1 MPKFSAVP
9 VDELLADDVVPIY
22 KREDAFYDFRNPH
35 VVSADDFSEG
45 NFFWYF

>member
-1 MPKFSAVP
+1 MMPKFSAVP

-22 KREDAFYDFRNPH
+22 KRGDAFYDFRNPH

-45 NFFWYF
+45 K